1 LPVGY
6 GGVDITDH
14 PRGEIVAHPNW
25 FTDIAWSATVPI
37 EVLREH
43 RSLIP
48 SRPGVYCFT
57 SYPTALEQNLGV
69 LYVGRSKNLRARL
82 PVYLRD
88 PERVM
93 VQSTRSRR
101 SAWNTALAHSGA
113 ALMLMEVQAKY
124 RPEAGGRTAI
134 WARWHECENPTP
146 AEERLIEYLQPKYCS
161 VGVAR

>member
-1 LPVGY
+1 MS
-6 GGVDITDH
+6 H
-14 PRGEIVAHPNW
+14 PTW
-25 FTDIAWSATVPI
+25 FTDIPWSSVIPI
-37 EVLREH
+37 ELLRE
-43 RSLIP
+43 RRGLIP

-57 SYPTALEQNLGV
+57 SFSWDLERNFGV

-88 PERVM
+88 PAKVM

-134 WARWHECENPTP
+134 WVRW
-146 AEERLIEYLQPKYCS
+146 AETDDYVLTEDRLIEYLQPKYCS
-161 VGVAR
+161 VGVDR